1 MLSFPPF
8 PAQALLSERSS
19 LLSQLQAL
27 EAEHNQS
34 LEEHHRV
41 QEQLDQLSQT
51 HQELLRATEEEEER
65 RREAKRQEEIGK
77 LSK

>member
-1 MLSFPPF
+1 M
-8 PAQALLSERSS
+8 SEKSS

-41 QEQLDQLSQT
+41 QEQLEQLSQI

-65 RREAKRQEEIGK
+65 RREAKKREEIGK
-77 LSK
+77 LSR